1 LKKWKRKRLDTTRA
15 LDMLPKRRNSEKS
28 KTASQENAWEEG
40 TETMQAFISLHPG
53 KTPNTWEIDARIPFS
68 LTKEQGGFTAYTPYL
83 DFSTCGRDQKDAE
96 EMFKKGV
103 MVFLKELVRM
113 RTLDEYLRER
123 GWSKSPL
130 PKQPDRWVPPKP
142 IWKEEKIR
150 TAVAVPA

>member
-1 LKKWKRKRLDTTRA
+1 
-15 LDMLPKRRNSEKS
+15 
-28 KTASQENAWEEG
+28 
-40 TETMQAFISLHPG
+40 MQAFISLHPG

-68 LTKEQGGFTAYTPYL
+68 LTEEEGGFTAYTPYL
-83 DFSTCGRDQKDAE
+83 DFCTCGRDQKDAE
-96 EMFKKGV
+96 EMFKNGV

-130 PKQPDRWVPPKP
+130 PKRPDRWVGPKP
-142 IWKEEKIR
+142 IWKEEKVR